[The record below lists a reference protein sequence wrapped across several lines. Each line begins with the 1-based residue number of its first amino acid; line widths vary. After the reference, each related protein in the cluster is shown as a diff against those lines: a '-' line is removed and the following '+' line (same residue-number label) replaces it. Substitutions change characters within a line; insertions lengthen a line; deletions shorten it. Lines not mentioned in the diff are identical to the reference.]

1 MSSSFQSTA
10 ATNIYDS
17 PVNTFVQPVRVL
29 PKTSIMDLAET
40 LASVNEN
47 LRPFLNQEITKG
59 VEKEKR
65 RATKDRIFAE
75 INGGE
80 VAKLSNDIRK
90 KDGDDAA
97 RKIIGGSRVYRQ
109 QYEKAGVQL
118 EALKFKGN
126 FQNAYDAARID
137 TGKLDGNG
145 QPIFKFLREFSS
157 DSDEFKNW
165 RQSYLDK
172 SIQTFT
178 DEGID
183 PDIVDEFFIPTV
195 QEELFNITNYAT
207 EKNQAFN
214 FTKLQNKVPEVL
226 DSAATFFVEG
236 NDEQGGKVIAG
247 FLQDFYNA
255 GITGEDANKMYKQI
269 VKGAFNKA
277 RLLVDPSKEKSFQ
290 LAEDFA
296 DRILRSI
303 PYGDKDLTTHSTY
316 LDEAA
321 KFDSDYTDLAL
332 KKLRNK
338 DKIDAEKNKNLIK
351 NEWKDFN
358 SVEITEEMT
367 TDQRTQVQLEKQRRY
382 KELLNNPLFG
392 GEDEQKYIQ
401 NLGESD
407 NYNLLNEI
415 IPAMENKISLGV
427 FDGYDEVLE
436 KEIGHIEMNHATLDD
451 EAVTAIKELKT
462 FARNSKGL
470 GEKVETSKEKIMK
483 IVNDNLGTST
493 KAGLFSRGA
502 SKSDFQTSTKINFEV
517 QKQVTKYFKDYI
529 KENNRLPSS
538 LEVQKMEEQFTIQ
551 ALGANKIG
559 DFKEMAE
566 KNYPDTVNP
575 FIPLSEPV
583 DLNKVDLNKTVPDGS
598 FGIGSKKDDDF
609 SKKGEKGSVDSG
621 KDNNFLESGMDFSDV
636 EGGAF
641 SEGGT
646 TTVDVSSGDTLSGF
660 ANDLNTSVEAIKKA
674 NGMTTDEIQIG
685 DVLVIPE
692 GITDPNKVDAP
703 KFDMNK
709 LITNK
714 DHPFN
719 PVREK
724 HNFQVIYNI
733 AKEIGIKFPELVAA
747 QAMEETGFGK
757 DQSADNNFLGLKA
770 TSSEVARG
778 QSERK
783 MTTEDRGQG
792 RKPELANFKTFD
804 NIREMMMQYKK
815 EWNDNFL
822 GRKGIVNAK
831 SIEEAIKMLQAE
843 DYATNKNYD
852 KNVLDIIDRAIK
864 EGWF

>member
-29 PKTSIMDLAET
+29 PKTGIMDLAET
-40 LASVNEN
+40 LASINTN

-126 FQNAYDAARID
+126 FENAYDAARID
-137 TGKLDGNG
+137 TGEVDGNG

-165 RQSYLDK
+165 RQSYLNK

-226 DSAATFFVEG
+226 DSAATFFVQG
-236 NDEQGGKVIAG
+236 KDEEGGKVIAG

-277 RLLVDPSKEKSFQ
+277 RLLIDPTKEKSFQ

-332 KKLRNK
+332 KKLKNAPK
-338 DKIDAEKNKNLIK
+338 LQAEKNKLTIK
-351 NEWKDFN
+351 TRWKDFN
-358 SVEITEEMT
+358 SIEITEEMT
-367 TDQRTQVQLEKQRRY
+367 IDQRTQVQQQKQTEY
-382 KELLNNPLFG
+382 KNLLNDPLFG
-392 GEDEQKYIQ
+392 GEEEQEYIQ
-401 NLGESD
+401 QLGESD

-451 EAVTAIKELKT
+451 EAVKAIKELKT

-470 GEKVETSKEKIMK
+470 GEKVETSKNKIMK

-493 KAGLFSRGA
+493 KASFFGLG
-502 SKSDFQTSTKINFEV
+502 KGKVDFQTSTKINFEV

-538 LEVQKMEEQFTIQ
+538 LEIQKMEEQFTIQ
-551 ALGANKIG
+551 SLGANDIG
-559 DFKEMAE
+559 DFEEIAKQQ
-566 KNYPDTVNP
+566 YPDTINP
-575 FIPLSEPV
+575 FLPLPKPV
-583 DLNKVDLNKTVPDGS
+583 NLKRTVPDGS
-598 FGIGSKKDDDF
+598 FGIGSTKDDDF
-609 SKKGEKGSVDSG
+609 KNRGEKGSVDSG
-621 KDNNFLESGMDFSDV
+621 KDNNFLEGGMNFSNV

-641 SEGGT
+641 SEGGV

-660 ANDLNTSVEAIKKA
+660 ANDLDTSVEAIKKA

-709 LITNK
+709 LITNR

-792 RKPELANFKTFD
+792 RKPELADFKTFD

-815 EWNDNFL
+815 QWNDNFL

-843 DYATNKNYD
+843 DYATNKDYD
-852 KNVLDIIDRAIK
+852 KNVLDIISRATE

>member
-29 PKTSIMDLAET
+29 PKTGIMDLAET

-47 LRPFLNQEITKG
+47 LRPFLNQSITKG

-97 RKIIGGSRVYRQ
+97 RKIIGGSRIYRQ

-126 FQNAYDAARID
+126 FENAYDAARID
-137 TGKLDGNG
+137 TGKVDGNG

-226 DSAATFFVEG
+226 DSAATFFVQG
-236 NDEQGGKVIAG
+236 KDEEGGKVIAG

-332 KKLRNK
+332 KKLKNAPK
-338 DKIDAEKNKNLIK
+338 LQAEKNKLTIK
-351 NEWKDFN
+351 TRWKNFN
-358 SVEITEEMT
+358 SIEITEEMT
-367 TDQRTQVQLEKQRRY
+367 IDQRTQVQQQKQTEY
-382 KELLNNPLFG
+382 KNLLNDPLFG
-392 GEDEQKYIQ
+392 GEEEQKYIQ

-451 EAVTAIKELKT
+451 EAVTAIKELKRV
-462 FARNSKGL
+462 AKNSKGL
-470 GEKVETSKEKIMK
+470 GEKVETSKNKIMK

-529 KENNRLPSS
+529 KNNNRLPSS
-538 LEVQKMEEQFTIQ
+538 LEIQKMEKQFTIQ
-551 ALGANKIG
+551 ALGANNIEG
-559 DFKEMAE
+559 FKEMAE
-566 KNYPDTVNP
+566 KEYPDTVNP
-575 FIPLSEPV
+575 FIPIEEPNIINKK
-583 DLNKVDLNKTVPDGS
+583 LNTDNTDNKKTNT
-598 FGIGSKKDDDF
+598 
-609 SKKGEKGSVDSG
+609 
-621 KDNNFLESGMDFSDV
+621 DNEFLEGGMDFSNV

-641 SEGGT
+641 SEGGA

-660 ANDLNTSVEAIKKA
+660 ANDLDTSVEAIKKA

-692 GITDPNKVDAP
+692 GITDPNRVDAP

-709 LITNK
+709 LITSK

-770 TSSEVARG
+770 TPSEVARG

-792 RKPELANFKTFD
+792 RKPEPADFKTFD

-843 DYATNKNYD
+843 DYATNKDYD

>member
-29 PKTSIMDLAET
+29 PKTGIMDLAET

-47 LRPFLNQEITKG
+47 LRPFLNQSITKG

-90 KDGDDAA
+90 KDGNDAA

-126 FQNAYDAARID
+126 FENAYDAARID
-137 TGKLDGNG
+137 TGKVDGNG

-157 DSDEFKNW
+157 DSDEFKDW
-165 RQSYLDK
+165 RQNYLNK
-172 SIQTFT
+172 SLQTFT

-226 DSAATFFVEG
+226 DSAATFFVQGE
-236 NDEQGGKVIAG
+236 DEEGGKVIAG

-269 VKGAFNKA
+269 VAGAFNKA
-277 RLLVDPSKEKSFQ
+277 RLLVDPTKEKSFQ

-332 KKLRNK
+332 KKLKNAPK
-338 DKIDAEKNKNLIK
+338 LQAEKNKLTIK
-351 NEWKDFN
+351 TRWKDFN
-358 SVEITEEMT
+358 SIEITEEMT
-367 TDQRTQVQLEKQRRY
+367 IDQRTQVQQQKQTEY
-382 KELLNNPLFG
+382 KKLLNDPLFG
-392 GEDEQKYIQ
+392 GVEEQKYIQ
-401 NLGESD
+401 QLGESD
-407 NYNLLNEI
+407 NYNLINEI

-451 EAVTAIKELKT
+451 EAVKAIKELKT

-470 GEKVETSKEKIMK
+470 GEKVETSKNKIMK

-493 KAGLFSRGA
+493 KAGLFSRGP
-502 SKSDFQTSTKINFEV
+502 SKGDFQTSTKINFEV

-529 KENNRLPSS
+529 KEKNRLPSS
-538 LEVQKMEEQFTIQ
+538 LEIQKMEEQFTIQ
-551 ALGANKIG
+551 ALGANNIE
-559 DFKEMAE
+559 DFKEMA
-566 KNYPDTVNP
+566 KQQYPDTINP
-575 FIPLSEPV
+575 FVPLPKPV
-583 DLNKVDLNKTVPDGS
+583 NLKRTVPEGA

-609 SKKGEKGSVDSG
+609 TKKGERGSVDSG
-621 KDNNFLESGMDFSDV
+621 KDNNFLEGGMDFES
-636 EGGAF
+636 GAF

-646 TTVDVSSGDTLSGF
+646 TTVDVSPGDTLSGF
-660 ANDLNTSVEAIKKA
+660 ANDLDTSVEAIKKA

-709 LITNK
+709 LITSK

-792 RKPELANFKTFD
+792 RKPELADFKTFD

-843 DYATNKNYD
+843 DYATNKDYD

>member
-17 PVNTFVQPVRVL
+17 PVDTFVRPVRVL
-29 PKTSIMDLAET
+29 PKTGIMDLAET

-47 LRPFLNQEITKG
+47 LRPFLNQSITKG

-65 RATKDRIFAE
+65 KATKDRIFAE

-126 FQNAYDAARID
+126 FENAYDAARID
-137 TGKLDGNG
+137 TGKVDGNG

-165 RQSYLDK
+165 RQSYLNK

-277 RLLVDPSKEKSFQ
+277 RLLVDPTKEKSFQ

-332 KKLRNK
+332 KKLKNAPK
-338 DKIDAEKNKNLIK
+338 LQAEKNKLTIK
-351 NEWKDFN
+351 TRWKDFN
-358 SVEITEEMT
+358 SIEITEEMT
-367 TDQRTQVQLEKQRRY
+367 IDQRTQVQQQKQTEY
-382 KELLNNPLFG
+382 KNLLNDPLFG
-392 GEDEQKYIQ
+392 GEEEQKYIQ

-451 EAVTAIKELKT
+451 EAVKAIKELKT

-470 GEKVETSKEKIMK
+470 GEKVETSKNKIMK

-493 KAGLFSRGA
+493 KASFFGLG
-502 SKSDFQTSTKINFEV
+502 KGKVDFQTSTKINFEV

-529 KENNRLPSS
+529 KEKNRLPSS

-551 ALGANKIG
+551 SLGANDIG
-559 DFKEMAE
+559 DFEEIAKQQ
-566 KNYPDTVNP
+566 YPDTINP
-575 FIPLSEPV
+575 FLPLPKPV
-583 DLNKVDLNKTVPDGS
+583 NLNRTVPDGS

-609 SKKGEKGSVDSG
+609 TNKGERGSVDSG
-621 KDNNFLESGMDFSDV
+621 KDNNFLEGGMNF

-641 SEGGT
+641 SEGSA
-646 TTVDVSSGDTLSGF
+646 TTVDVSSGDTLSRF
-660 ANDLNTSVEAIKKA
+660 ANDLDTSVEAIKKA

-709 LITNK
+709 LITSK

-792 RKPELANFKTFD
+792 RKPELADFKTFD

-815 EWNDNFL
+815 QWNDNFL

-843 DYATNKNYD
+843 DYATNKDYD

>member
-17 PVNTFVQPVRVL
+17 PVNTFVRPVRVL
-29 PKTSIMDLAET
+29 PKTGIMDLAET
-40 LASVNEN
+40 LASINTN

-90 KDGDDAA
+90 KDGNDAA

-109 QYEKAGVQL
+109 QYEKTGVQL

-126 FQNAYDAARID
+126 FKNAYDAARID
-137 TGKLDGNG
+137 TGEVDSEG
-145 QPIFKFLREFSS
+145 QPIFRFLREYSS
-157 DSDEFKNW
+157 NSDEFKNW
-165 RQSYLDK
+165 RQNYLNQ
-172 SIQTFT
+172 SLENFT
-178 DEGID
+178 NDGID

-226 DSAATFFVEG
+226 DGAATFFVQG
-236 NDEQGGKVIAG
+236 KDEEGGKVIAG

-277 RLLVDPSKEKSFQ
+277 RLLVDPTKEKSFQ

-321 KFDSDYTDLAL
+321 KFDSEYTDLAL
-332 KKLRNK
+332 KKLRNAPK
-338 DKIDAEKNKNLIK
+338 LQAERNKLTIK
-351 NEWKDFN
+351 TRWKDFN
-358 SVEITEEMT
+358 SIEITEEMT
-367 TDQRTQVQLEKQRRY
+367 PDQITQIQQQKQTRY
-382 KELLNNPLFG
+382 KELLNDPLFG
-392 GEDEQKYIQ
+392 GEEEQKYIQ
-401 NLGESD
+401 QLGESD

-436 KEIGHIEMNHATLDD
+436 KEIAHIEMNHATLDD
-451 EAVTAIKELKT
+451 EAVKAIKQLKT

-470 GEKVETSKEKIMK
+470 GEKVETSKNKIMK
-483 IVNDNLGTST
+483 IVDNNLGTST
-493 KAGLFSRGA
+493 KASFFSLG
-502 SKSDFQTSTKINFEV
+502 KGKVDFQTSTKINFEV

-551 ALGANKIG
+551 SLGANNIE
-559 DFKEMAE
+559 DFKEMA
-566 KNYPDTVNP
+566 KQQYPDTINP
-575 FIPLSEPV
+575 FLPLPEPV
-583 DLNKVDLNKTVPDGS
+583 NLKRTVPDGS

-609 SKKGEKGSVDSG
+609 TNKAETGSVDSG
-621 KDNNFLESGMDFSDV
+621 KDNNFLESGMNF

-641 SEGGT
+641 TPSTPEDEARERKLNQTEKLDEILKGIDKKKKIPQAKINEMLLAVGFKPEEAKIMAAVAMAESAGDPMID
-646 TTVDVSSGDTLSGF
+646 TVKSGLDPEKKNEFSIGLF
-660 ANDLNTSVEAIKKA
+660 QLNMIDAFLEERLKLFGIES
-674 NGMTTDEIQIG
+674 TDELYDPI
-685 DVLVIPE
+685 VNVIAA
-692 GITDPNKVDAP
+692 KRL
-703 KFDMNK
+703 FD
-709 LITNK
+709 
-714 DHPFN
+714 
-719 PVREK
+719 
-724 HNFQVIYNI
+724 Q
-733 AKEIGIKFPELVAA
+733 
-747 QAMEETGFGK
+747 QGFGAW
-757 DQSADNNFLGLKA
+757 SAYNNN
-770 TSSEVARG
+770 S
-778 QSERK
+778 
-783 MTTEDRGQG
+783 
-792 RKPELANFKTFD
+792 
-804 NIREMMMQYKK
+804 YKK
-815 EWNDNFL
+815 FL
-822 GRKGIVNAK
+822 T
-831 SIEEAIKMLQAE
+831 
-843 DYATNKNYD
+843 D
-852 KNVLDIIDRAIK
+852 
-864 EGWF
+864 

>member
-17 PVNTFVQPVRVL
+17 PVNTFVRPVSVL
-29 PKTSIMDLAET
+29 PKTGIMDLAET
-40 LASVNEN
+40 LASINTN

-90 KDGDDAA
+90 KDGNDAA
-97 RKIIGGSRVYRQ
+97 RKIIGGSSVYRQ

-126 FQNAYDAARID
+126 FENAYDAARID
-137 TGKLDGNG
+137 TGKVDSNG

-157 DSDEFKNW
+157 DSDEFKDW
-165 RQSYLDK
+165 RQNYLNK
-172 SIQTFT
+172 SLQTFT

-214 FTKLQNKVPEVL
+214 FSKLQNKVPEVL
-226 DSAATFFVEG
+226 DSAATFFVQG
-236 NDEQGGKVIAG
+236 KDEEGGKVIAG

-277 RLLVDPSKEKSFQ
+277 RLLVDPTKEKSFQ

-321 KFDSDYTDLAL
+321 KFDSEYTDLAL
-332 KKLRNK
+332 KKLRNAPK
-338 DKIDAEKNKNLIK
+338 LQAERNKLTIK
-351 NEWKDFN
+351 TRWKDFN
-358 SVEITEEMT
+358 SIEITEEMT
-367 TDQRTQVQLEKQRRY
+367 PDQITQIQQQKQTRY
-382 KELLNNPLFG
+382 KELLNDPLFG
-392 GEDEQKYIQ
+392 GEEEQKYIQ
-401 NLGESD
+401 QLGESD

-436 KEIGHIEMNHATLDD
+436 KEIAHIEMNHATLDD
-451 EAVTAIKELKT
+451 EAVKAIKQLKT

-470 GEKVETSKEKIMK
+470 GEKVETSKNKIMK

-493 KAGLFSRGA
+493 KASFFSLG
-502 SKSDFQTSTKINFEV
+502 KGKGDFQTSTKINFEV

-551 ALGANKIG
+551 SLGANNIEG
-559 DFKEMAE
+559 FKEMA
-566 KNYPDTVNP
+566 KQQYPDTINP
-575 FIPLSEPV
+575 FLPLPEPV
-583 DLNKVDLNKTVPDGS
+583 NLKRTVPDGS

-609 SKKGEKGSVDSG
+609 TNKAETGSVDSG
-621 KDNNFLESGMDFSDV
+621 KDNNFLESGMNF

-641 SEGGT
+641 TPSTPEDEARERKLNQTEKLDEILKGIDKKKKIPQAKINEMLLAVGFKPEEAKIMAAVAMAESAGDPMID
-646 TTVDVSSGDTLSGF
+646 TVKSGLDPEKKNEFSIGLF
-660 ANDLNTSVEAIKKA
+660 QLNMIDAFLEERLKLFGIES
-674 NGMTTDEIQIG
+674 TDELYDPI
-685 DVLVIPE
+685 VNVI
-692 GITDPNKVDAP
+692 A
-703 KFDMNK
+703 
-709 LITNK
+709 
-714 DHPFN
+714 
-719 PVREK
+719 
-724 HNFQVIYNI
+724 
-733 AKEIGIKFPELVAA
+733 AKRLYD
-747 QAMEETGFGK
+747 QQGFGAW
-757 DQSADNNFLGLKA
+757 SAYKNN
-770 TSSEVARG
+770 S
-778 QSERK
+778 
-783 MTTEDRGQG
+783 
-792 RKPELANFKTFD
+792 
-804 NIREMMMQYKK
+804 YKK
-815 EWNDNFL
+815 FL
-822 GRKGIVNAK
+822 T
-831 SIEEAIKMLQAE
+831 
-843 DYATNKNYD
+843 D
-852 KNVLDIIDRAIK
+852 
-864 EGWF
+864 

>member
-29 PKTSIMDLAET
+29 PKTGIMDLAET
-40 LASVNEN
+40 LASVNTD
-47 LRPFLNQEITKG
+47 LRPFLNQSITKG

-65 RATKDRIFAE
+65 KATKDRIFAE

-126 FQNAYDAARID
+126 FENAYDAARID
-137 TGKLDGNG
+137 TGKVDGNG

-165 RQSYLDK
+165 RQSYLNK

-277 RLLVDPSKEKSFQ
+277 RLLVDPTKEKSFQ

-296 DRILRSI
+296 DRILKSI

-332 KKLRNK
+332 KKLKNAPK
-338 DKIDAEKNKNLIK
+338 LQAEKNKLTIK
-351 NEWKDFN
+351 TRWKNFN
-358 SVEITEEMT
+358 SIEITEEMT
-367 TDQRTQVQLEKQRRY
+367 IDQRTEVQQQKQTEY
-382 KELLNNPLFG
+382 KKLLNDPLFG
-392 GEDEQKYIQ
+392 GVEEQKYIQ
-401 NLGESD
+401 QLGESD
-407 NYNLLNEI
+407 NYNLINEI

-451 EAVTAIKELKT
+451 EAVKAIKELKT

-470 GEKVETSKEKIMK
+470 GEKVETSKNKIMK

-493 KAGLFSRGA
+493 KASFFGLG
-502 SKSDFQTSTKINFEV
+502 KGKVDFQTSTKINFEV

-538 LEVQKMEEQFTIQ
+538 LEIQKMEEQFTIQ
-551 ALGANKIG
+551 SLGANDIG
-559 DFKEMAE
+559 DFEEIAKQQ
-566 KNYPDTVNP
+566 YPDTINP
-575 FIPLSEPV
+575 FLPLPKPV
-583 DLNKVDLNKTVPDGS
+583 NLKRTVPDGS

-609 SKKGEKGSVDSG
+609 TNKGERGSVDSG
-621 KDNNFLESGMDFSDV
+621 KDNNFLESNMNF
-636 EGGAF
+636 EAGAF
-641 SEGGT
+641 TPSTPEDEARERKLDQTEKLDEILKGVDKKKKIPQAKINEMLLAVGFKPEEAKIMAAVAMAESAGNPMID
-646 TTVDVSSGDTLSGF
+646 TVKSGLDPEKKNEFSIGLF
-660 ANDLNTSVEAIKKA
+660 QLNMIDAFLEERLKLFGIES
-674 NGMTTDEIQIG
+674 TDELYDPI
-685 DVLVIPE
+685 VNVIAA
-692 GITDPNKVDAP
+692 KRL
-703 KFDMNK
+703 FD
-709 LITNK
+709 
-714 DHPFN
+714 
-719 PVREK
+719 
-724 HNFQVIYNI
+724 Q
-733 AKEIGIKFPELVAA
+733 
-747 QAMEETGFGK
+747 QGFGAWGAYK
-757 DQSADNNFLGLKA
+757 NN
-770 TSSEVARG
+770 S
-778 QSERK
+778 
-783 MTTEDRGQG
+783 
-792 RKPELANFKTFD
+792 
-804 NIREMMMQYKK
+804 YKK
-815 EWNDNFL
+815 FL
-822 GRKGIVNAK
+822 T
-831 SIEEAIKMLQAE
+831 
-843 DYATNKNYD
+843 D
-852 KNVLDIIDRAIK
+852 
-864 EGWF
+864 

>member
-17 PVNTFVQPVRVL
+17 PVDTFVRPVRVL
-29 PKTSIMDLAET
+29 PKTGIMDLAET

-126 FQNAYDAARID
+126 FENAYDAARID
-137 TGKLDGNG
+137 TGKVDGNG

-165 RQSYLDK
+165 RQNYLNK
-172 SIQTFT
+172 SLQTFT

-277 RLLVDPSKEKSFQ
+277 RLLVDPKKEKSFQ

-332 KKLRNK
+332 KKLKNAPK
-338 DKIDAEKNKNLIK
+338 LQAEKNKLTIK
-351 NEWKDFN
+351 TRWKDFN
-358 SVEITEEMT
+358 SIEITEEMT
-367 TDQRTQVQLEKQRRY
+367 IDQRTQVQQQKQKEY
-382 KELLNNPLFG
+382 KNLLNDPLFG
-392 GEDEQKYIQ
+392 GEEEQKYIQ
-401 NLGESD
+401 QLGESD

-451 EAVTAIKELKT
+451 EAVKAIKELKT

-470 GEKVETSKEKIMK
+470 GEKVEKSKEKIMK

-493 KAGLFSRGA
+493 KASFFGLG
-502 SKSDFQTSTKINFEV
+502 KGKVDFQTSTKINFEV

-529 KENNRLPSS
+529 KEKNRLPSS

-551 ALGANKIG
+551 SLGANNIG
-559 DFKEMAE
+559 DFEEIAKQQ
-566 KNYPDTVNP
+566 YPDTINP
-575 FIPLSEPV
+575 FLPLPKPV
-583 DLNKVDLNKTVPDGS
+583 NLKRTVPDGS
-598 FGIGSKKDDDF
+598 FGIGSKKDDDLRN
-609 SKKGEKGSVDSG
+609 KGEKGSVDSG
-621 KDNNFLESGMDFSDV
+621 KDNNFLEGGMNF

-641 SEGGT
+641 SEGGA

-660 ANDLNTSVEAIKKA
+660 ANDLDTSVEAIKKA

-709 LITNK
+709 LITSK

-843 DYATNKNYD
+843 DYATNKDYD
-852 KNVLDIIDRAIK
+852 KNVLDIINRAIK

>member
-17 PVNTFVQPVRVL
+17 PVDTFVQPVRVL
-29 PKTSIMDLAET
+29 PKTGIMDLAET

-47 LRPFLNQEITKG
+47 LRPFLNQSITKG

-65 RATKDRIFAE
+65 KATKDRIFAE

-126 FQNAYDAARID
+126 FENAYDAARID
-137 TGKLDGNG
+137 TGKVDGNG

-165 RQSYLDK
+165 RQNYLNK

-277 RLLVDPSKEKSFQ
+277 RLLVDPTKEKSFQ

-321 KFDSDYTDLAL
+321 RFDSDYTDLAL
-332 KKLRNK
+332 KKLKNAPK
-338 DKIDAEKNKNLIK
+338 LQAEKNKLTIK
-351 NEWKDFN
+351 TRWKDFN
-358 SVEITEEMT
+358 SIEITEEMT
-367 TDQRTQVQLEKQRRY
+367 IDQRTQVQQQKQTEY
-382 KELLNNPLFG
+382 KNLLNDPLFG
-392 GEDEQKYIQ
+392 GVDEQKYIQ
-401 NLGESD
+401 QLGESD

-451 EAVTAIKELKT
+451 EAVKAIKELKT

-470 GEKVETSKEKIMK
+470 GEKVETSKNKIMGE
-483 IVNDNLGTST
+483 VNNNLGTSAKFSFT
-493 KAGLFSRGA
+493 FSRDKKS
-502 SKSDFQTSTKINFEV
+502 SKGDFQTSTKIGFEV

-538 LEVQKMEEQFTIQ
+538 LEVLKMEEQFTIQ
-551 ALGANKIG
+551 ALGANDIG
-559 DFKEMAE
+559 DFKEIAKE
-566 KNYPDTVNP
+566 QYPDTINP
-575 FIPLSEPV
+575 FLPLPKPV
-583 DLNKVDLNKTVPDGS
+583 NLNRTVPDGS
-598 FGIGSKKDDDF
+598 FGIGSTKDDDF
-609 SKKGEKGSVDSG
+609 TNKGERGSVDSG
-621 KDNNFLESGMDFSDV
+621 KDNNFLEGGMNF

-641 SEGGT
+641 SEGGA

-660 ANDLNTSVEAIKKA
+660 ANDLDTSVEAIKKA

-692 GITDPNKVDAP
+692 GITDPNKVDTP

-709 LITNK
+709 LITSK

-792 RKPELANFKTFD
+792 RKPELADFKTFD

-815 EWNDNFL
+815 QWNDNFL

-843 DYATNKNYD
+843 DYATNKDYD

>member
-17 PVNTFVQPVRVL
+17 PVDTFVRPVRVL
-29 PKTSIMDLAET
+29 PKTGIMDLAET

-47 LRPFLNQEITKG
+47 LRPFLNQSITKG

-65 RATKDRIFAE
+65 KATKDRIFAE

-80 VAKLSNDIRK
+80 VAKLSNNIRK

-126 FQNAYDAARID
+126 FENAYDAARID
-137 TGKLDGNG
+137 TGKVDSNG

-165 RQSYLDK
+165 RQSYLNK

-255 GITGEDANKMYKQI
+255 GITGEDANTMYKQI

-277 RLLVDPSKEKSFQ
+277 RLLVDPTKEKSFQ

-332 KKLRNK
+332 KKLKNAPK
-338 DKIDAEKNKNLIK
+338 LQAEKNKLTIK
-351 NEWKDFN
+351 TRWKNFN
-358 SVEITEEMT
+358 SIEITEEMT
-367 TDQRTQVQLEKQRRY
+367 IDQRTQVQQQKQTEY
-382 KELLNNPLFG
+382 KNLLNDPLFG
-392 GEDEQKYIQ
+392 GEEEQKYIQ

-451 EAVTAIKELKT
+451 EAVKAIKELKT

-470 GEKVETSKEKIMK
+470 GEKVETSKNKIMK

-493 KAGLFSRGA
+493 KASFFGLG
-502 SKSDFQTSTKINFEV
+502 KGKVDFQTSTKINFEV

-529 KENNRLPSS
+529 KEKNRLPSS

-551 ALGANKIG
+551 ALGANNIG
-559 DFKEMAE
+559 DFEEMA
-566 KNYPDTVNP
+566 KQQYPDTINP
-575 FIPLSEPV
+575 FIPITEPGQLSTFRENSE
-583 DLNKVDLNKTVPDGS
+583 DNRKLQ
-598 FGIGSKKDDDF
+598 KDF
-609 SKKGEKGSVDSG
+609 GEKGSVDSG
-621 KDNNFLESGMDFSDV
+621 KDNNFLEGGMNF

-641 SEGGT
+641 SEGGA

-660 ANDLNTSVEAIKKA
+660 ANDLDTSVEAIKKA

-709 LITNK
+709 LITSK

-822 GRKGIVNAK
+822 GRKGIVNAN
-831 SIEEAIKMLQAE
+831 SIDEAIKMLQAE
-843 DYATNKNYD
+843 DYATNKDYD
-852 KNVLDIIDRAIK
+852 KNVLDIISRATE

>member
-17 PVNTFVQPVRVL
+17 PVNTFVRPVRVL
-29 PKTSIMDLAET
+29 PKTGIMDLAET

-47 LRPFLNQEITKG
+47 LRPFLNQSITKG

-65 RATKDRIFAE
+65 KATKDRIFAE

-97 RKIIGGSRVYRQ
+97 RKIIGGSRIYRQ

-126 FQNAYDAARID
+126 FENAYDSAKID
-137 TGKLDGNG
+137 TGKVDGSG
-145 QPIFKFLREFSS
+145 QPIFKFLMEFSS
-157 DSDEFKNW
+157 DSDEFKDW
-165 RQSYLDK
+165 RQNYLNK
-172 SIQTFT
+172 SLQTFT

-183 PDIVDEFFIPTV
+183 PDIVDEFFIPTI

-226 DSAATFFVEG
+226 DSAASFFVEG

-269 VKGAFNKA
+269 VAGAFDKA
-277 RLLVDPSKEKSFQ
+277 RLLVDPTKEKSFQ

-332 KKLRNK
+332 KKLKNAPK
-338 DKIDAEKNKNLIK
+338 LQAEKNKLTIK
-351 NEWKDFN
+351 TRWKDFN
-358 SVEITEEMT
+358 SIEITEEMT
-367 TDQRTQVQLEKQRRY
+367 IDQRTQVQQQKQTEY
-382 KELLNNPLFG
+382 KNLLNDPLFG

-401 NLGESD
+401 SLGESD
-407 NYNLLNEI
+407 NYNLINEI
-415 IPAMENKISLGV
+415 IPALENKISLGA
-427 FDGYDEVLE
+427 FDGYDDVLE

-451 EAVTAIKELKT
+451 EAVKAIKELKT

-470 GEKVETSKEKIMK
+470 GEKVETSKNKIMK

-493 KAGLFSRGA
+493 KASFFGLG
-502 SKSDFQTSTKINFEV
+502 KGKVDFQTSTKINFEV

-538 LEVQKMEEQFTIQ
+538 LDVQKMEEQFTIQ
-551 ALGANKIG
+551 SLGANDIG
-559 DFKEMAE
+559 DFEEIAKQQ
-566 KNYPDTVNP
+566 YPDTINP
-575 FIPLSEPV
+575 FVPLPKPV
-583 DLNKVDLNKTVPDGS
+583 NLKRTVPDGS
-598 FGIGSKKDDDF
+598 FGIGSKKDDDLTNRG
-609 SKKGEKGSVDSG
+609 KKGSVDSG
-621 KDNNFLESGMDFSDV
+621 KDNNFLEGSMNFD
-636 EGGAF
+636 GGAF
-641 SEGGT
+641 SEGGA

-660 ANDLNTSVEAIKKA
+660 ANDLDTSVEAIKKS

-709 LITNK
+709 LITNR

-792 RKPELANFKTFD
+792 RKPELADFKTFD

-843 DYATNKNYD
+843 DYATNKDYD
-852 KNVLDIIDRAIK
+852 KNVLDIISRATE

>member
-17 PVNTFVQPVRVL
+17 PVDTFVRPVRVL
-29 PKTSIMDLAET
+29 PKTGIMDLAET

-80 VAKLSNDIRK
+80 VAKLSNNIRK

-126 FQNAYDAARID
+126 FENAYDAARID
-137 TGKLDGNG
+137 TGKVDSNG

-165 RQSYLDK
+165 RQSYLNK

-277 RLLVDPSKEKSFQ
+277 RLLVDPTKEKSFQ

-332 KKLRNK
+332 KKLKNAPK
-338 DKIDAEKNKNLIK
+338 LQAEKNKLKIK
-351 NEWKDFN
+351 DKWKIFN
-358 SVEITEEMT
+358 AIEITEEMT
-367 TDQRTQVQLEKQRRY
+367 IDQRTQVQQKKQTEY
-382 KELLNNPLFG
+382 KKLLNDPLFG
-392 GEDEQKYIQ
+392 GEEEQKYIQ
-401 NLGESD
+401 QLGESD

-451 EAVTAIKELKT
+451 EAVKAIKELKRV
-462 FARNSKGL
+462 ARNSKGL
-470 GEKVETSKEKIMK
+470 GEKVETSKNKIMRE
-483 IVNDNLGTST
+483 VDNNLGTSA
-493 KAGLFSRGA
+493 KFSFSFNRDKKS
-502 SKSDFQTSTKINFEV
+502 SKIDFQTSTKIGFEV
-517 QKQVTKYFKDYI
+517 QKQVTKYFKDYK

-538 LEVQKMEEQFTIQ
+538 LQIQKMEEQFTIQ
-551 ALGANKIG
+551 ALGANDIG
-559 DFKEMAE
+559 DFEEIAKQQ
-566 KNYPDTVNP
+566 YPDTINP
-575 FIPLSEPV
+575 FIPIAELGQLSTFRENLE
-583 DLNKVDLNKTVPDGS
+583 DNRKLQED
-598 FGIGSKKDDDF
+598 FRKK
-609 SKKGEKGSVDSG
+609 EQKGSVDSG
-621 KDNNFLESGMDFSDV
+621 KDNNFLEGGMDFSNV

-641 SEGGT
+641 SEGGA

-660 ANDLNTSVEAIKKA
+660 ANDLDTSVEAIKKA

-709 LITNK
+709 LITSK

-757 DQSADNNFLGLKA
+757 NQSADNNFLGLKA
-770 TSSEVARG
+770 TSSEVAKG

-792 RKPELANFKTFD
+792 RKPELADFKTFD

-843 DYATNKNYD
+843 DYATNKDYD

>member
-47 LRPFLNQEITKG
+47 LRPFLNQSITKG

-90 KDGDDAA
+90 KDGNDAA

-126 FQNAYDAARID
+126 FENAYDAARID
-137 TGKLDGNG
+137 TGKIDGNG

-157 DSDEFKNW
+157 DSDEFKDW
-165 RQSYLDK
+165 RQNYLNK
-172 SIQTFT
+172 SLQTFT

-226 DSAATFFVEG
+226 DSAATFFVKG
-236 NDEQGGKVIAG
+236 KDEEGGKVIAG

-269 VKGAFNKA
+269 VAGAFDKA
-277 RLLVDPSKEKSFQ
+277 RLLIDPTKEKSFQ

-321 KFDSDYTDLAL
+321 KFDSEYTDLAL
-332 KKLRNK
+332 KKLKNAPK
-338 DKIDAEKNKNLIK
+338 LQAEKNKLTIK
-351 NEWKDFN
+351 TRWKDFN
-358 SVEITEEMT
+358 SIQITEEMT
-367 TDQRTQVQLEKQRRY
+367 IDQRTQVQQQKQTQY
-382 KELLNNPLFG
+382 KNLLNDPLFG
-392 GEDEQKYIQ
+392 GEEEQKYIQ
-401 NLGESD
+401 QLGESD

-451 EAVTAIKELKT
+451 EAVKAIKELKT

-470 GEKVETSKEKIMK
+470 GEKVETSKNKIMK
-483 IVNDNLGTST
+483 TIDNNLGTST
-493 KAGLFSRGA
+493 KSNLFGGGGA
-502 SKSDFQTSTKINFEV
+502 SKIDFQTSTKINFEV

-538 LEVQKMEEQFTIQ
+538 LQIQKMEEQFTIQ
-551 ALGANKIG
+551 ALGANNIG
-559 DFKEMAE
+559 DFEEMA
-566 KNYPDTVNP
+566 KQQYPDTINP
-575 FIPLSEPV
+575 FVPLPKPV
-583 DLNKVDLNKTVPDGS
+583 NLKRTVPEGA

-609 SKKGEKGSVDSG
+609 TKKGERGSVDSG
-621 KDNNFLESGMDFSDV
+621 KDNNFLEGGMDFES
-636 EGGAF
+636 GAF

-646 TTVDVSSGDTLSGF
+646 TTVDVSPGDTLSGF
-660 ANDLNTSVEAIKKA
+660 ANDLDTSVEAIKKA

-709 LITNK
+709 LITSK

-792 RKPELANFKTFD
+792 RKPELADFKTFD

-843 DYATNKNYD
+843 DYATNKDYD

>member
-29 PKTSIMDLAET
+29 PKTGIMDLAET

-47 LRPFLNQEITKG
+47 LRPFLNQSITKG

-90 KDGDDAA
+90 KDGNDAA

-126 FQNAYDAARID
+126 FENAYDAARID
-137 TGKLDGNG
+137 TGKVDGNG

-157 DSDEFKNW
+157 DSDEFKDW
-165 RQSYLDK
+165 RQNYLNK
-172 SIQTFT
+172 SLQTFT

-226 DSAATFFVEG
+226 DSAATFFVQGE
-236 NDEQGGKVIAG
+236 DEEGGKVIAG

-269 VKGAFNKA
+269 VAGAFNKA
-277 RLLVDPSKEKSFQ
+277 RLLVDPTKEKSFQ

-332 KKLRNK
+332 KKLKNAPK
-338 DKIDAEKNKNLIK
+338 LQAEKNKLTIK
-351 NEWKDFN
+351 TRWKDFN
-358 SVEITEEMT
+358 SIEITEEMT
-367 TDQRTQVQLEKQRRY
+367 IDQRTQVQQQKQTEY
-382 KELLNNPLFG
+382 KKLLNDPLFG
-392 GEDEQKYIQ
+392 GVEEQKYIQ
-401 NLGESD
+401 QLGESD
-407 NYNLLNEI
+407 NYNLINEI
-415 IPAMENKISLGV
+415 IPAIENKISLGV

-451 EAVTAIKELKT
+451 EAVKAIKELKT

-470 GEKVETSKEKIMK
+470 GEKVETSKNKIMK

-493 KAGLFSRGA
+493 KAGLFSRGP
-502 SKSDFQTSTKINFEV
+502 SKGDFQTSTKINFEV

-529 KENNRLPSS
+529 KEKNRLPSS
-538 LEVQKMEEQFTIQ
+538 LEIQKMEEQFTIQ
-551 ALGANKIG
+551 ALGANNIE
-559 DFKEMAE
+559 DFKEMA
-566 KNYPDTVNP
+566 KQQYPDTINP
-575 FIPLSEPV
+575 FVPLPKPV
-583 DLNKVDLNKTVPDGS
+583 NLKRTVPEGA

-609 SKKGEKGSVDSG
+609 TKKGERGSVDSG
-621 KDNNFLESGMDFSDV
+621 KDNNFLEGGMDFES
-636 EGGAF
+636 GAF

-646 TTVDVSSGDTLSGF
+646 TTVDVSPGDTLSGF
-660 ANDLNTSVEAIKKA
+660 ANDLDTSVEAIKKA

-709 LITNK
+709 LITSK

-792 RKPELANFKTFD
+792 RKPELADFKTFD

-843 DYATNKNYD
+843 DYATNKDYD

>member
-29 PKTSIMDLAET
+29 PKTGIMDLAET

-47 LRPFLNQEITKG
+47 LRPFLNQSITKG

-65 RATKDRIFAE
+65 KATKDRIFAE

-97 RKIIGGSRVYRQ
+97 RKIIGGSRIYRQ

-126 FQNAYDAARID
+126 FENAYDSAKID
-137 TGKLDGNG
+137 TGKVDGSG

-165 RQSYLDK
+165 RQNYLNK
-172 SIQTFT
+172 SLQTFT
-178 DEGID
+178 HEGID
-183 PDIVDEFFIPTV
+183 PDIVDEFFIPTI

-226 DSAATFFVEG
+226 DSAASFFVEG

-269 VKGAFNKA
+269 VAGAFDKA
-277 RLLVDPSKEKSFQ
+277 RLLVDPTKEKSFQ

-332 KKLRNK
+332 KKLKNAPK
-338 DKIDAEKNKNLIK
+338 LQAEKNKLTIK
-351 NEWKDFN
+351 TRWKDFN
-358 SVEITEEMT
+358 SIEITEEMT
-367 TDQRTQVQLEKQRRY
+367 IDQRTQVQQQKQTEY
-382 KELLNNPLFG
+382 KNLLNDPLFG

-401 NLGESD
+401 SLGESD
-407 NYNLLNEI
+407 NYNLINEI
-415 IPAMENKISLGV
+415 IPALENKISLGA
-427 FDGYDEVLE
+427 FDGYDDVLE

-451 EAVTAIKELKT
+451 EAVKAIKELKT

-470 GEKVETSKEKIMK
+470 GEKVETSKNKIMK

-493 KAGLFSRGA
+493 KASFFSLG
-502 SKSDFQTSTKINFEV
+502 KGKGDFQTSTKINFEV

-529 KENNRLPSS
+529 KDKNRSPSS

-551 ALGANKIG
+551 ALGANNIE
-559 DFKEMAE
+559 DFKEIA
-566 KNYPDTVNP
+566 NQQYPDTINP
-575 FIPLSEPV
+575 FLPIVESGQLATFRENSE
-583 DLNKVDLNKTVPDGS
+583 DNRKLQE
-598 FGIGSKKDDDF
+598 DF
-609 SKKGEKGSVDSG
+609 RKKGETGSVDSG
-621 KDNNFLESGMDFSDV
+621 KNNNFLERGMNF

-641 SEGGT
+641 TPSTPEDEARERKLNQTEKLDEILKGIDKKKKIPQAKINEMLLAVGFKPEEAKIMAAVAMAESAGDPMID
-646 TTVDVSSGDTLSGF
+646 TVKSGLDPEKKNEFSIGLF
-660 ANDLNTSVEAIKKA
+660 QLNMIDAFLEERLKLFGIES
-674 NGMTTDEIQIG
+674 TDELYDPI
-685 DVLVIPE
+685 VNVI
-692 GITDPNKVDAP
+692 A
-703 KFDMNK
+703 
-709 LITNK
+709 
-714 DHPFN
+714 
-719 PVREK
+719 
-724 HNFQVIYNI
+724 
-733 AKEIGIKFPELVAA
+733 AKRLYD
-747 QAMEETGFGK
+747 QQGFGAW
-757 DQSADNNFLGLKA
+757 SAYKNN
-770 TSSEVARG
+770 S
-778 QSERK
+778 
-783 MTTEDRGQG
+783 
-792 RKPELANFKTFD
+792 
-804 NIREMMMQYKK
+804 YKK
-815 EWNDNFL
+815 FL
-822 GRKGIVNAK
+822 T
-831 SIEEAIKMLQAE
+831 
-843 DYATNKNYD
+843 D
-852 KNVLDIIDRAIK
+852 
-864 EGWF
+864 

>member
-29 PKTSIMDLAET
+29 PKTGIMDLAKT

-47 LRPFLNQEITKG
+47 LRPFLNQSITKG

-126 FQNAYDAARID
+126 FENAYDAARID
-137 TGKLDGNG
+137 TGKVDSNG

-165 RQSYLDK
+165 RQNYLNK
-172 SIQTFT
+172 SLKTFT

-226 DSAATFFVEG
+226 DSAATFFVKGE
-236 NDEQGGKVIAG
+236 DEEGGKVIAG

-269 VKGAFNKA
+269 VAGAFDKA

-332 KKLRNK
+332 KKLRNAPK
-338 DKIDAEKNKNLIK
+338 LQAEKNKLTIK
-351 NEWKDFN
+351 TRWKDFN
-358 SVEITEEMT
+358 SIEITEEMT
-367 TDQRTQVQLEKQRRY
+367 LDQRTQVQQQKQTEY
-382 KELLNNPLFG
+382 KKLLNDPLFG
-392 GEDEQKYIQ
+392 GVEEQKYIQ
-401 NLGESD
+401 QLGESD
-407 NYNLLNEI
+407 NYNLINEI

-451 EAVTAIKELKT
+451 EAVKAIKELKT

-470 GEKVETSKEKIMK
+470 GEKVEKSKEKIMK

-493 KAGLFSRGA
+493 KSNFFGRGGA
-502 SKSDFQTSTKINFEV
+502 SKVDFQTSTKINFEV

-529 KENNRLPSS
+529 KEKNRLPSS

-551 ALGANKIG
+551 SLGANNIG
-559 DFKEMAE
+559 NFEEMA
-566 KNYPDTVNP
+566 KQQYPDTINP
-575 FIPLSEPV
+575 FIPLPEPV
-583 DLNKVDLNKTVPDGS
+583 NLKRTVPDGS
-598 FGIGSKKDDDF
+598 FGIGSKKDDDLTNR
-609 SKKGEKGSVDSG
+609 GERGSVDSG
-621 KDNNFLESGMDFSDV
+621 KDNNFLEGGMDFSNV

-641 SEGGT
+641 NEGGA

-660 ANDLNTSVEAIKKA
+660 ANDLDTSVEAIKKA

-709 LITNK
+709 LITSK

-792 RKPELANFKTFD
+792 RKPELADFKTFD

-843 DYATNKNYD
+843 DYATNKDYD

>member
-17 PVNTFVQPVRVL
+17 PVDTFVQPVRVL
-29 PKTSIMDLAET
+29 PKTGIMDLAET

-47 LRPFLNQEITKG
+47 LRPFLNEKITEG

-126 FQNAYDAARID
+126 FENAYDAARID
-137 TGKLDGNG
+137 TGKVDKNG
-145 QPIFKFLREFSS
+145 LPIFKFLREFPS

-165 RQSYLDK
+165 RQSYLNK

-226 DSAATFFVEG
+226 DSAATFFVKGE
-236 NDEQGGKVIAG
+236 DEEGGKVIAG

-332 KKLRNK
+332 KKLKNAPK
-338 DKIDAEKNKNLIK
+338 LQAEKNKLTIK
-351 NEWKDFN
+351 TRWKDFN
-358 SVEITEEMT
+358 SIEITEEMT
-367 TDQRTQVQLEKQRRY
+367 IDQRTQVQQQKQTEY
-382 KELLNNPLFG
+382 QNLLNDPLFG
-392 GEDEQKYIQ
+392 GEEEQKYIQ
-401 NLGESD
+401 QLGESD

-451 EAVTAIKELKT
+451 EAVKAIKQLKT

-493 KAGLFSRGA
+493 KASFFGLG
-502 SKSDFQTSTKINFEV
+502 KGKVDFQTSTKINFEV

-538 LEVQKMEEQFTIQ
+538 LEVLKMEEQFTIQ
-551 ALGANKIG
+551 ALGANNIG
-559 DFKEMAE
+559 NFEEMAKE
-566 KNYPDTVNP
+566 QYPDTVNP
-575 FIPLSEPV
+575 FLPLPKPV
-583 DLNKVDLNKTVPDGS
+583 NLKRTVPDGS
-598 FGIGSKKDDDF
+598 FGIGSKKDDDLRNR
-609 SKKGEKGSVDSG
+609 GEKGSVDSG
-621 KDNNFLESGMDFSDV
+621 KDNNFLEDGMNF

-641 SEGGT
+641 SEGGA

-660 ANDLNTSVEAIKKA
+660 ANDLDTSVEAIKKA

-709 LITNK
+709 LITSK

-792 RKPELANFKTFD
+792 RKPELADFKTFD

-843 DYATNKNYD
+843 DYATNKDYD

>member
-17 PVNTFVQPVRVL
+17 PVNTFVQPVKVL
-29 PKTSIMDLAET
+29 PKTGIMDLAQT

-47 LRPFLNQEITKG
+47 LRPFLNQSITKG

-65 RATKDRIFAE
+65 KATKDRIFAE

-97 RKIIGGSRVYRQ
+97 RKIIGGSRIYRQ

-126 FQNAYDAARID
+126 FENAYDAAKID
-137 TGKLDGNG
+137 TGKVDGSG

-157 DSDEFKNW
+157 ESDEFKNW
-165 RQSYLDK
+165 RQSYLNR
-172 SIQTFT
+172 SLQTFT
-178 DEGID
+178 DEEID
-183 PDIVDEFFIPTV
+183 PDIVDEFFIPTI

-214 FTKLQNKVPEVL
+214 FTKLQNKVPEIL
-226 DSAATFFVEG
+226 DSAAISFVSG
-236 NDEQGGKVIAG
+236 DDEKGGKVIAG

-269 VKGAFNKA
+269 VKGAFDKA

-290 LAEDFA
+290 LAENFA
-296 DRILRSI
+296 DRILKSI
-303 PYGDKDLTTHSTY
+303 PYGDKNLTTHSTY

-332 KKLRNK
+332 KKLKNAPK
-338 DKIDAEKNKNLIK
+338 LQAEKNKLTIK
-351 NEWKDFN
+351 TKWKDFN
-358 SVEITEEMT
+358 SIEITEEMT
-367 TDQRTQVQLEKQRRY
+367 VDQITQVQKQKQTEY
-382 KELLNNPLFG
+382 KQLLNDPLFG

-427 FDGYDEVLE
+427 FDGYDDVLE
-436 KEIGHIEMNHATLDD
+436 KEIAHIEMNHATLDD
-451 EAVTAIKELKT
+451 EAVKAIKQLKT
-462 FARNSKGL
+462 FARSSKGL
-470 GEKVETSKEKIMK
+470 GEKVETSKNKIMK

-493 KAGLFSRGA
+493 KASFFGIG
-502 SKSDFQTSTKINFEV
+502 KGKVDFQKSTKINFEV
-517 QKQVTKYFKDYI
+517 QKQVIKYFKDYI
-529 KENNRLPSS
+529 KDNDRLPSS

-551 ALGANKIG
+551 SLGANDVKGFEEIA
-559 DFKEMAE
+559 KQQ
-566 KNYPDTVNP
+566 YPDTINP
-575 FIPLSEPV
+575 FLPLPKPV
-583 DLNKVDLNKTVPDGS
+583 NLKRTVPDGS
-598 FGIGSKKDDDF
+598 FGIGSKKDDDLTN
-609 SKKGEKGSVDSG
+609 KGERESVDSD
-621 KDNNFLESGMDFSDV
+621 KNNNFLEGGMNFSNVD
-636 EGGAF
+636 GGAF
-641 SEGGT
+641 SDGGA

-660 ANDLNTSVEAIKKA
+660 ANDLDTSVEAIKKA
-674 NGMTTDEIQIG
+674 NGMTTNEIQIG

-692 GITDPNKVDAP
+692 GITDPNKVDVP

-709 LITNK
+709 LITSK

-770 TSSEVARG
+770 TPSEVARG

-792 RKPELANFKTFD
+792 RKPEPADFKTFD

-815 EWNDNFL
+815 QWNDNF
-822 GRKGIVNAK
+822 GQYKGIVNAN
-831 SIEEAIKMLQAE
+831 SVEEAIKMLQAE
-843 DYATNKNYD
+843 DYATNKDYD
-852 KNVLDIIDRAIK
+852 KNVLGIISRATE

>member
-17 PVNTFVQPVRVL
+17 PVNTFVRPVSVL
-29 PKTSIMDLAET
+29 PKTGIMDLAET
-40 LASVNEN
+40 LASVNTD

-126 FQNAYDAARID
+126 FENAYDAAKID
-137 TGKLDGNG
+137 TGKVDSNG
-145 QPIFKFLREFSS
+145 QPIFKFLREFPS
-157 DSDEFKNW
+157 DSDEFKDW
-165 RQSYLDK
+165 RQNYLNK
-172 SIQTFT
+172 SLQTFT

-226 DSAATFFVEG
+226 DSAATFFVQG
-236 NDEQGGKVIAG
+236 KDEEGGKVIAG

-269 VKGAFNKA
+269 VKGAFDKA
-277 RLLVDPSKEKSFQ
+277 RLLVDPTKEKSFQ

-296 DRILRSI
+296 DRILKSI
-303 PYGDKDLTTHSTY
+303 PYGDKNLTTHSTY

-332 KKLRNK
+332 KKLRNAPK
-338 DKIDAEKNKNLIK
+338 LQAEKNKLTIK
-351 NEWKDFN
+351 TRWKDFN
-358 SVEITEEMT
+358 SIEITEEMT
-367 TDQRTQVQLEKQRRY
+367 IDQRTQVQQQKQTQY
-382 KELLNNPLFG
+382 KNLLNDPLFG
-392 GEDEQKYIQ
+392 GEEEQKYIQ
-401 NLGESD
+401 QLGESD

-451 EAVTAIKELKT
+451 EAVKAIKELKT

-470 GEKVETSKEKIMK
+470 GEKVETSKNKIMGE
-483 IVNDNLGTST
+483 VNNNLGTSAKFSFT
-493 KAGLFSRGA
+493 FSRDKKS
-502 SKSDFQTSTKINFEV
+502 SKGDFQTSTKIGFEV

-538 LEVQKMEEQFTIQ
+538 LEVLKMEEQFTIQ
-551 ALGANKIG
+551 ALGANNVG
-559 DFKEMAE
+559 DFEEMA
-566 KNYPDTVNP
+566 KQQYPDTINP
-575 FIPLSEPV
+575 FLPLPEPV
-583 DLNKVDLNKTVPDGS
+583 NLKRTVPDGS
-598 FGIGSKKDDDF
+598 FGIGSTKDDDLTNR
-609 SKKGEKGSVDSG
+609 GEKGSVDSG
-621 KDNNFLESGMDFSDV
+621 KDNNFLEGGMNF

-641 SEGGT
+641 SEGGA

-660 ANDLNTSVEAIKKA
+660 ANDLDTSVEAIKKA

-703 KFDMNK
+703 KFDINK
-709 LITNK
+709 LITSK

-843 DYATNKNYD
+843 DYATNKDYD

>member
-29 PKTSIMDLAET
+29 PKTGIMDLAET
-40 LASVNEN
+40 LASINTN

-97 RKIIGGSRVYRQ
+97 RKIIGGSRIYRQ

-126 FQNAYDAARID
+126 FENAYDSAKID
-137 TGKLDGNG
+137 TGKVDGSG

-165 RQSYLDK
+165 RQNYLNK
-172 SIQTFT
+172 SLQTFT

-226 DSAATFFVEG
+226 DSAASFFVEG

-277 RLLVDPSKEKSFQ
+277 RLLVDPTKEKSFQ

-332 KKLRNK
+332 KKLKNAPK
-338 DKIDAEKNKNLIK
+338 LQAEKNKLTIK
-351 NEWKDFN
+351 TRWKDFN
-358 SVEITEEMT
+358 SIEITEEMT
-367 TDQRTQVQLEKQRRY
+367 IDQRTQVQQKKQTEY
-382 KELLNNPLFG
+382 KKLLNDPLFG

-401 NLGESD
+401 QLGESD

-436 KEIGHIEMNHATLDD
+436 KEIAHIEMNHATLDD
-451 EAVTAIKELKT
+451 EAVKAIKELKT

-470 GEKVETSKEKIMK
+470 GEKVETSKNKIMK

-493 KAGLFSRGA
+493 KASFFGLG
-502 SKSDFQTSTKINFEV
+502 KGKVDFQTSTKINFEV

-538 LEVQKMEEQFTIQ
+538 LDVQKMEEQFTIQ
-551 ALGANKIG
+551 SLGANDVG
-559 DFKEMAE
+559 DFEEIAKQQ
-566 KNYPDTVNP
+566 YPDTINP
-575 FIPLSEPV
+575 FVPLPKPV
-583 DLNKVDLNKTVPDGS
+583 NLKRTVPDGS
-598 FGIGSKKDDDF
+598 FGIGSKKDDDLTNRG
-609 SKKGEKGSVDSG
+609 KKGSVDSG
-621 KDNNFLESGMDFSDV
+621 KDNNFLEGSMNFD
-636 EGGAF
+636 GGAF
-641 SEGGT
+641 SEGGA

-660 ANDLNTSVEAIKKA
+660 ANDLDTSVEAIKKS

-709 LITNK
+709 LITNR

-792 RKPELANFKTFD
+792 RKPELADFKTFD

-843 DYATNKNYD
+843 DYATNKDYD
-852 KNVLDIIDRAIK
+852 KNVLDIISRATE

>member
-1 MSSSFQSTA
+1 MSNSFLSPA
-10 ATNIYDS
+10 ARENYD
-17 PVNTFVQPVRVL
+17 QPVSTYVDPITTQ
-29 PKTSIMDLAET
+29 PKSRLLAFAET
-40 LASVNEN
+40 LASVNKDI
-47 LRPFLNQEITKG
+47 RPFLNQSIEKG

-65 RATKDRIFAE
+65 KATKDRIFAE

-90 KDGDDAA
+90 KNGDDAA

-109 QYEKAGVQL
+109 QYEKVGVQL

-126 FQNAYDAARID
+126 FENAYDAARID
-137 TGKLDGNG
+137 TGKVDGSG

-157 DSDEFKNW
+157 DSDEFKDW
-165 RQSYLDK
+165 RQNYLNK
-172 SIQTFT
+172 SLQTFT

-183 PDIVDEFFIPTV
+183 SDIVDEFFIPTV

-226 DSAATFFVEG
+226 DSAATFFVQG
-236 NDEQGGKVIAG
+236 KDEEGGKVIAG

-269 VKGAFNKA
+269 VASAFDKA

-316 LDEAA
+316 LDQAA
-321 KFDSDYTDLAL
+321 KFDSNYTDLAL
-332 KKLRNK
+332 KKLKNAPK
-338 DKIDAEKNKNLIK
+338 LQAEKNKLTIK
-351 NEWKDFN
+351 TRWKDFN
-358 SVEITEEMT
+358 SIEITEEMT
-367 TDQRTQVQLEKQRRY
+367 IDQRTQVQQQKQTEY
-382 KELLNNPLFG
+382 KNLLNDPLFG
-392 GEDEQKYIQ
+392 GEEEQKYIQ

-451 EAVTAIKELKT
+451 EAVKAIKELKT
-462 FARNSKGL
+462 VARNSKGL
-470 GEKVETSKEKIMK
+470 GEKVETSKNKIMK
-483 IVNDNLGTST
+483 TIDNNLGTST
-493 KAGLFSRGA
+493 KAIISFGSG
-502 SKSDFQTSTKINFEV
+502 SNKKDFQTSTKISFEV

-529 KENNRLPSS
+529 KENERLPSS

-551 ALGANKIG
+551 ALGANNIG
-559 DFKEMAE
+559 DFKQMAE
-566 KNYPDTVNP
+566 KNYPDTINP
-575 FIPLSEPV
+575 FIPIEDPNIITPKPNTKNTE
-583 DLNKVDLNKTVPDGS
+583 NKKRNK
-598 FGIGSKKDDDF
+598 
-609 SKKGEKGSVDSG
+609 
-621 KDNNFLESGMDFSDV
+621 NNEFLEGGMDFSNV

-641 SEGGT
+641 SEGGVT
-646 TTVDVSSGDTLSGF
+646 TFEVESGDTLSGI
-660 ANDLNTSVEAIKKA
+660 ANDLDTSVEAIKKA
-674 NGMTTDEIQIG
+674 NGLTTDQIQIG

-703 KFDMNK
+703 KFDINK
-709 LITNK
+709 LITSK

-719 PVREK
+719 PVRDK

-733 AKEIGIKFPELVAA
+733 AKKIGIKFPELVAA
-747 QAMEETGFGK
+747 QAMEETGFGET
-757 DQSADNNFLGLKA
+757 QSAKNNFLGLQA
-770 TSSEVARG
+770 TASEVKRG
-778 QSERK
+778 ESERK
-783 MTTEDRGQG
+783 LTTEFRGQG
-792 RKPELANFKTFD
+792 EQIEEADFKTFD

-815 EWNDNFL
+815 EWNDNFKTKSYS
-822 GRKGIVNAK
+822 RKGIVNAN
-831 SIEEAIKMLQAE
+831 SIQEAIKMLQAE
-843 DYATNKNYD
+843 DYATNPDYD

>member
-17 PVNTFVQPVRVL
+17 PVNTFVRPVSVL
-29 PKTSIMDLAET
+29 PKTGIMDLAET
-40 LASVNEN
+40 LASVNTN

-126 FQNAYDAARID
+126 FENAYDAARID
-137 TGKLDGNG
+137 TGKVDSNG

-157 DSDEFKNW
+157 DSNEFKDW
-165 RQSYLDK
+165 RQNYLNK
-172 SIQTFT
+172 SLQTFT

-277 RLLVDPSKEKSFQ
+277 RLLVDPTKEKSFQ

-321 KFDSDYTDLAL
+321 RFDSDYTDLAL
-332 KKLRNK
+332 KKLKNAPK
-338 DKIDAEKNKNLIK
+338 LQAEKNKLKIK
-351 NEWKDFN
+351 DKWKNFN
-358 SVEITEEMT
+358 SIEITEEMT
-367 TDQRTQVQLEKQRRY
+367 IDQRTQVQLKKQTEY
-382 KELLNNPLFG
+382 KKLLNDPLFG
-392 GEDEQKYIQ
+392 GEEEQKYIQ

-451 EAVTAIKELKT
+451 EAVKAIKELKT

-470 GEKVETSKEKIMK
+470 GEKVETSKNKIMK
-483 IVNDNLGTST
+483 IVDNNLGTST
-493 KAGLFSRGA
+493 KASFFGLG
-502 SKSDFQTSTKINFEV
+502 KGKVDFQTSTKITFEV

-551 ALGANKIG
+551 ALGANLK
-559 DFKEMAE
+559 DFEEMA
-566 KNYPDTVNP
+566 KQQYPDTINP
-575 FIPLSEPV
+575 FLPLPEPV
-583 DLNKVDLNKTVPDGS
+583 NLKRTVPDGS

-609 SKKGEKGSVDSG
+609 TNKAETGSVDSG
-621 KDNNFLESGMDFSDV
+621 KDNNFLESGMNF

-641 SEGGT
+641 TPSTPEDEARERKLNQTEKLDEILKGIDKKKKIPQAKINEMLLAVGFKPEEAKIMAAVAMAESAGDPMID
-646 TTVDVSSGDTLSGF
+646 TVKSGLDPEKKNEFSIGLF
-660 ANDLNTSVEAIKKA
+660 QLNMIDAFLEERLKLFGIES
-674 NGMTTDEIQIG
+674 TDELYDPI
-685 DVLVIPE
+685 VNVI
-692 GITDPNKVDAP
+692 A
-703 KFDMNK
+703 
-709 LITNK
+709 
-714 DHPFN
+714 
-719 PVREK
+719 
-724 HNFQVIYNI
+724 
-733 AKEIGIKFPELVAA
+733 AKRLYD
-747 QAMEETGFGK
+747 QQGFGAW
-757 DQSADNNFLGLKA
+757 SAYKNN
-770 TSSEVARG
+770 S
-778 QSERK
+778 
-783 MTTEDRGQG
+783 
-792 RKPELANFKTFD
+792 
-804 NIREMMMQYKK
+804 YKK
-815 EWNDNFL
+815 FL
-822 GRKGIVNAK
+822 T
-831 SIEEAIKMLQAE
+831 
-843 DYATNKNYD
+843 D
-852 KNVLDIIDRAIK
+852 
-864 EGWF
+864 

>member
-29 PKTSIMDLAET
+29 PKTGIMDLAET
-40 LASVNEN
+40 LASINTN

-90 KDGDDAA
+90 KDGNDAA
-97 RKIIGGSRVYRQ
+97 RKIIGGSRIYRQ

-126 FQNAYDAARID
+126 FENAYDAARID
-137 TGKLDGNG
+137 TGKVDGNG

-165 RQSYLDK
+165 RQNYLNK
-172 SIQTFT
+172 SLQTFT

-183 PDIVDEFFIPTV
+183 PDIVDEFFIPTI

-226 DSAATFFVEG
+226 DSAATFFVQG
-236 NDEQGGKVIAG
+236 KDEEGGKVIAG

-277 RLLVDPSKEKSFQ
+277 RLLVDPTKEKSFQ

-332 KKLRNK
+332 KKLRNAPK
-338 DKIDAEKNKNLIK
+338 LQAEKNKLTIK
-351 NEWKDFN
+351 TRWKDFN
-358 SVEITEEMT
+358 SIEITEEMT
-367 TDQRTQVQLEKQRRY
+367 IDQRTQVQQQKQTEY
-382 KELLNNPLFG
+382 KNLLNDPLFG
-392 GEDEQKYIQ
+392 GEEEQKYIQ
-401 NLGESD
+401 QLGESD

-451 EAVTAIKELKT
+451 EAVKAIKELKT

-470 GEKVETSKEKIMK
+470 GEKVETSKNKIMK

-493 KAGLFSRGA
+493 KASFFGLG
-502 SKSDFQTSTKINFEV
+502 KGKVDFQTSTKINFEV

-538 LEVQKMEEQFTIQ
+538 LDVQKMEEQFTIQ
-551 ALGANKIG
+551 SLGANDIG
-559 DFKEMAE
+559 DFEEIAKQQ
-566 KNYPDTVNP
+566 YPDTINP
-575 FIPLSEPV
+575 FVPLPKPV
-583 DLNKVDLNKTVPDGS
+583 NLKRTVPDGS
-598 FGIGSKKDDDF
+598 FGIGSKKDDDLTNRG
-609 SKKGEKGSVDSG
+609 KKGSVDSG
-621 KDNNFLESGMDFSDV
+621 KDNNFLEGSMNFD
-636 EGGAF
+636 GGAF
-641 SEGGT
+641 SEGGA

-660 ANDLNTSVEAIKKA
+660 ANDLDTSVEAIKKA

-709 LITNK
+709 LITSK

-778 QSERK
+778 QFERK

-792 RKPELANFKTFD
+792 RKPELADFKTFD

-843 DYATNKNYD
+843 DYATNKDYD
-852 KNVLDIIDRAIK
+852 KNVLDIISRATE

>member
-17 PVNTFVQPVRVL
+17 PVDTFVRPVRVL
-29 PKTSIMDLAET
+29 PKTGIMDLAET

-47 LRPFLNQEITKG
+47 LRPFLNQSITKG

-65 RATKDRIFAE
+65 KATKDRIFVE

-126 FQNAYDAARID
+126 FENAYDAARID
-137 TGKLDGNG
+137 TGKVDGNG

-165 RQSYLDK
+165 RQNYLNK

-277 RLLVDPSKEKSFQ
+277 RLLVDPTKEKSFQ

-296 DRILRSI
+296 DRILKSI

-332 KKLRNK
+332 KKLKNAPK
-338 DKIDAEKNKNLIK
+338 LQAEKNKLTIK
-351 NEWKDFN
+351 TRWKDFN
-358 SVEITEEMT
+358 SIEITEEMT
-367 TDQRTQVQLEKQRRY
+367 IDQRTQVQQQKQTEY
-382 KELLNNPLFG
+382 KNLLNDPLFG
-392 GEDEQKYIQ
+392 GEEEQKYIQ

-451 EAVTAIKELKT
+451 EAVKAIKELKT

-470 GEKVETSKEKIMK
+470 GEKVETSKNKIMK

-493 KAGLFSRGA
+493 KASFFGLG
-502 SKSDFQTSTKINFEV
+502 KGKVDFQTSTKINFEV

-529 KENNRLPSS
+529 KEKNRLPSS

-551 ALGANKIG
+551 SLGANDIG
-559 DFKEMAE
+559 DFEEIAKQQ
-566 KNYPDTVNP
+566 YPDTINP
-575 FIPLSEPV
+575 FLPLPKPV
-583 DLNKVDLNKTVPDGS
+583 NLNRTVPDGS

-609 SKKGEKGSVDSG
+609 TNKGERGSVDSG
-621 KDNNFLESGMDFSDV
+621 KDNNFLEGGMNF

-641 SEGGT
+641 SEGSA
-646 TTVDVSSGDTLSGF
+646 TTVDVSSGDTLSRF
-660 ANDLNTSVEAIKKA
+660 ANDLDTSVEAIKKA

-709 LITNK
+709 LITSK

-792 RKPELANFKTFD
+792 RKPELADFKTFD

-815 EWNDNFL
+815 QWNDNF
-822 GRKGIVNAK
+822 GQYKGLVNAK

-843 DYATNKNYD
+843 DYATNKDYD

>member
-29 PKTSIMDLAET
+29 PKTGIMDLAET

-47 LRPFLNQEITKG
+47 LRPFLNQSITKG

-97 RKIIGGSRVYRQ
+97 RKIIGGSRIYRQ

-126 FQNAYDAARID
+126 FENAYDAARID
-137 TGKLDGNG
+137 TGKVDGNG

-226 DSAATFFVEG
+226 DSAATFFVQG
-236 NDEQGGKVIAG
+236 KDEEGGKVIAG

-332 KKLRNK
+332 KKLKNAPK
-338 DKIDAEKNKNLIK
+338 LQAEKNKLTIK
-351 NEWKDFN
+351 TRWKNFN
-358 SVEITEEMT
+358 SIEITEEMT
-367 TDQRTQVQLEKQRRY
+367 IDQRTQVQQQKQTEY
-382 KELLNNPLFG
+382 KNLLNDPLFG
-392 GEDEQKYIQ
+392 GEEEQKYIQ

-451 EAVTAIKELKT
+451 EAVTAIKELKRV
-462 FARNSKGL
+462 AKNSKGL
-470 GEKVETSKEKIMK
+470 GEKVETSKNKIMK

-529 KENNRLPSS
+529 KNNNRLPSS
-538 LEVQKMEEQFTIQ
+538 LEIQKMEKQFTIQ
-551 ALGANKIG
+551 ALGANNIEG
-559 DFKEMAE
+559 FKEMAE
-566 KNYPDTVNP
+566 KEYPDTVNP
-575 FIPLSEPV
+575 FIPIEEPNIINKK
-583 DLNKVDLNKTVPDGS
+583 LNTDNTDNKKTNT
-598 FGIGSKKDDDF
+598 
-609 SKKGEKGSVDSG
+609 
-621 KDNNFLESGMDFSDV
+621 DNEFLEGGMDFSNV

-641 SEGGT
+641 SEGGA

-660 ANDLNTSVEAIKKA
+660 ANDLDTSVEAIKKA

-692 GITDPNKVDAP
+692 GITDPNRVDAP

-709 LITNK
+709 LITSK

-843 DYATNKNYD
+843 DYATNKDYD

>member
-17 PVNTFVQPVRVL
+17 PVDTFVQPVRVL
-29 PKTSIMDLAET
+29 PKTGIMDLAET

-47 LRPFLNQEITKG
+47 LRPFLNQSITKG

-65 RATKDRIFAE
+65 KATKDRIFAE

-126 FQNAYDAARID
+126 FENAYDAARID
-137 TGKLDGNG
+137 TGKVDGNG

-165 RQSYLDK
+165 RQNYLNK

-277 RLLVDPSKEKSFQ
+277 RLLVDPTKEKSFQ

-321 KFDSDYTDLAL
+321 RFDSDYTDLAL
-332 KKLRNK
+332 KKLKNAPK
-338 DKIDAEKNKNLIK
+338 LQAEKNKLTIK
-351 NEWKDFN
+351 TRWKDFN
-358 SVEITEEMT
+358 SIEITEEMT
-367 TDQRTQVQLEKQRRY
+367 IDQRTQVQQQKQTEY
-382 KELLNNPLFG
+382 KNLLNDPLFG
-392 GEDEQKYIQ
+392 GEEEQKYIQ

-436 KEIGHIEMNHATLDD
+436 KEIAHIEMNHATLDD
-451 EAVTAIKELKT
+451 EAVRAIKELKT

-470 GEKVETSKEKIMK
+470 GEKVETSKNKIMK

-493 KAGLFSRGA
+493 KAGLFSRGP
-502 SKSDFQTSTKINFEV
+502 SKGDFQTSTKINFEV

-529 KENNRLPSS
+529 KEKNRLPSS

-551 ALGANKIG
+551 SLGANDIG
-559 DFKEMAE
+559 DFEEIAKQQ
-566 KNYPDTVNP
+566 YPDAINP
-575 FIPLSEPV
+575 FLPLPKPV
-583 DLNKVDLNKTVPDGS
+583 NLNRTVPDGS
-598 FGIGSKKDDDF
+598 FGIDSKKDDDF
-609 SKKGEKGSVDSG
+609 RNKGERGSVDSG
-621 KDNNFLESGMDFSDV
+621 KDNNFLEGGMNF

-641 SEGGT
+641 SEGGA

-660 ANDLNTSVEAIKKA
+660 ANDLDTSVEAIKKA

-692 GITDPNKVDAP
+692 GITDPNKVDTP

-709 LITNK
+709 LITSK

-792 RKPELANFKTFD
+792 RKPELADFKTFD

-815 EWNDNFL
+815 QWNDNFL

-843 DYATNKNYD
+843 DYATNKDYD

>member
-29 PKTSIMDLAET
+29 PKTGIMDLAET
-40 LASVNEN
+40 LASVNTN

-126 FQNAYDAARID
+126 FENAYDAARID
-137 TGKLDGNG
+137 TGKVDGNG

-165 RQSYLDK
+165 RQNYLNK
-172 SIQTFT
+172 SLQTFT

-226 DSAATFFVEG
+226 DSAATFFVQG
-236 NDEQGGKVIAG
+236 KDEEGGKVIAG

-332 KKLRNK
+332 KKLRNAPK
-338 DKIDAEKNKNLIK
+338 LQAEKNKLTIK
-351 NEWKDFN
+351 TRWKDFN
-358 SVEITEEMT
+358 SIEITEEMT
-367 TDQRTQVQLEKQRRY
+367 IDQRTQVQQQKQTEY
-382 KELLNNPLFG
+382 KNLLNDPLFG
-392 GEDEQKYIQ
+392 GEEEQKYIQ
-401 NLGESD
+401 QLGESD

-436 KEIGHIEMNHATLDD
+436 KEIAHIEMNHATLDD
-451 EAVTAIKELKT
+451 EAVKAIKELKT

-470 GEKVETSKEKIMK
+470 GEKVETSKNKIMK
-483 IVNDNLGTST
+483 IVDNNLGTST
-493 KAGLFSRGA
+493 KASFFGLG
-502 SKSDFQTSTKINFEV
+502 KGKVDFQTSTKITFEV

-538 LEVQKMEEQFTIQ
+538 LEIQKMETQFTIQ
-551 ALGANKIG
+551 ALGANNIG
-559 DFKEMAE
+559 DFEEMA
-566 KNYPDTVNP
+566 KQQYPDTINP
-575 FIPLSEPV
+575 FLPLPEPV
-583 DLNKVDLNKTVPDGS
+583 NLKRTVPDGS
-598 FGIGSKKDDDF
+598 FGIGSKKDDDLTNRG
-609 SKKGEKGSVDSG
+609 KKGSVDSG
-621 KDNNFLESGMDFSDV
+621 KDNNFLEGGMNF
-636 EGGAF
+636 EAGAF
-641 SEGGT
+641 TPSTPEDEARERKLNQTEKLDEILKGIDKKKKIPQAKINEMLLAVGFKPEEAKIMAAVAMAESAGDPMID
-646 TTVDVSSGDTLSGF
+646 TVKSGLDPEKKNEFSIGLF
-660 ANDLNTSVEAIKKA
+660 QLNMIDAFLEERLKLFGIES
-674 NGMTTDEIQIG
+674 TDELYDPI
-685 DVLVIPE
+685 VNVIAA
-692 GITDPNKVDAP
+692 KRL
-703 KFDMNK
+703 FD
-709 LITNK
+709 
-714 DHPFN
+714 
-719 PVREK
+719 
-724 HNFQVIYNI
+724 Q
-733 AKEIGIKFPELVAA
+733 
-747 QAMEETGFGK
+747 QGFGAWGAYK
-757 DQSADNNFLGLKA
+757 NN
-770 TSSEVARG
+770 S
-778 QSERK
+778 
-783 MTTEDRGQG
+783 
-792 RKPELANFKTFD
+792 
-804 NIREMMMQYKK
+804 YKK
-815 EWNDNFL
+815 FL
-822 GRKGIVNAK
+822 T
-831 SIEEAIKMLQAE
+831 
-843 DYATNKNYD
+843 D
-852 KNVLDIIDRAIK
+852 
-864 EGWF
+864 

>member
-17 PVNTFVQPVRVL
+17 PVDTFVRPVRVL
-29 PKTSIMDLAET
+29 PKTGIMDLAET

-47 LRPFLNQEITKG
+47 LRPFLNQSITKG

-65 RATKDRIFAE
+65 KATKDRIFAE

-97 RKIIGGSRVYRQ
+97 RKIIGGSRIYRQ

-126 FQNAYDAARID
+126 FENAYDAARID
-137 TGKLDGNG
+137 TGKVDGNG

-165 RQSYLDK
+165 RQSYLNK

-226 DSAATFFVEG
+226 DSAASFFVEG

-269 VKGAFNKA
+269 VAGAFDKA
-277 RLLVDPSKEKSFQ
+277 RLLVDPTKEKSFQ

-332 KKLRNK
+332 KKLRNAPK
-338 DKIDAEKNKNLIK
+338 LQAEKNKLTIK
-351 NEWKDFN
+351 TRWKNFN
-358 SVEITEEMT
+358 SIEITEEMT
-367 TDQRTQVQLEKQRRY
+367 IDQRTQVQQQKQTEY
-382 KELLNNPLFG
+382 KNLLNDPLFG

-451 EAVTAIKELKT
+451 EAVQAIKELKT

-470 GEKVETSKEKIMK
+470 GEKVETSKNKIMK

-493 KAGLFSRGA
+493 KASFFGLG
-502 SKSDFQTSTKINFEV
+502 KGKVDFQTSTKINFEV

-529 KENNRLPSS
+529 KEKNRLPSS

-551 ALGANKIG
+551 SLGANDIG
-559 DFKEMAE
+559 DFEEIAKQQ
-566 KNYPDTVNP
+566 YPDTINP
-575 FIPLSEPV
+575 FLPLPKPV
-583 DLNKVDLNKTVPDGS
+583 NLDRTVPDGS

-609 SKKGEKGSVDSG
+609 TNKGERGSVDSG
-621 KDNNFLESGMDFSDV
+621 KNNNFLEGGMNF

-641 SEGGT
+641 SEGGA

-660 ANDLNTSVEAIKKA
+660 ANDLDTSVEAIKKA

-709 LITNK
+709 LITSK

-792 RKPELANFKTFD
+792 RKPELADFKTFD

-822 GRKGIVNAK
+822 GRKGIVNAN
-831 SIEEAIKMLQAE
+831 SIDEAIKMLQAE
-843 DYATNKNYD
+843 DYATNKDYD

>member
-17 PVNTFVQPVRVL
+17 PVDTFVRPVRVL
-29 PKTSIMDLAET
+29 PKTGIMDLAET

-47 LRPFLNQEITKG
+47 LRPFLNQSITKG

-65 RATKDRIFAE
+65 KATKDRIFAE

-126 FQNAYDAARID
+126 FENAYDAARID
-137 TGKLDGNG
+137 TGKVDGNG

-165 RQSYLDK
+165 RQSYLNK

-332 KKLRNK
+332 KKLKNAPK
-338 DKIDAEKNKNLIK
+338 LQAEKNKLTIK
-351 NEWKDFN
+351 TRWKNFN
-358 SVEITEEMT
+358 SIEITEEMT
-367 TDQRTQVQLEKQRRY
+367 IDQRTQVQQQKQTEY
-382 KELLNNPLFG
+382 KNLLNDPLFG
-392 GEDEQKYIQ
+392 GEEEQKYIQ

-436 KEIGHIEMNHATLDD
+436 KEISHIEMNHATLDD
-451 EAVTAIKELKT
+451 EAVKAIKELKT

-470 GEKVETSKEKIMK
+470 GEKVETSKNKIMK
-483 IVNDNLGTST
+483 IVDNNLGTST
-493 KAGLFSRGA
+493 KSNFFGRGGA
-502 SKSDFQTSTKINFEV
+502 SKVDFQTSTKIGFEV

-538 LEVQKMEEQFTIQ
+538 LQIQKMEEQFTIQ
-551 ALGANKIG
+551 ALGANNIG
-559 DFKEMAE
+559 DFEEMA
-566 KNYPDTVNP
+566 KQQYPDTINP
-575 FIPLSEPV
+575 FIPIAESGQLATFRE
-583 DLNKVDLNKTVPDGS
+583 N
-598 FGIGSKKDDDF
+598 SKDNRKLQEDF
-609 SKKGEKGSVDSG
+609 RKKGERGSVDSG
-621 KDNNFLESGMDFSDV
+621 KDNNFLEGGMNF

-641 SEGGT
+641 SEGGA
-646 TTVDVSSGDTLSGF
+646 TTVDVSSGDTLSRF
-660 ANDLNTSVEAIKKA
+660 ANDLDTSVEAIKKA

-778 QSERK
+778 QFERK

-792 RKPELANFKTFD
+792 RKPELADFKTFD

-843 DYATNKNYD
+843 DYATNKDYD
-852 KNVLDIIDRAIK
+852 KNVLDIISRATE